1 MFAASAQTTSFII
14 DGEIVA
20 VDAKDGSL
28 KSFQELSNRAR
39 KAVQIHEVTIAVCL
53 YAFDLV
59 YLDGNVSVFSSLT
72 QQELVLIWSI
82 P

>member
-1 MFAASAQTTSFII
+1 MTTSFIL

-39 KAVQIHEVTIAVCL
+39 KSVQIHEVTIAVCL
-53 YAFDLV
+53 YAFDLM
-59 YLDGNVSVFSSLT
+59 YLDGEVRASSDLHKA
-72 QQELVLIWSI
+72 S
-82 P
+82 